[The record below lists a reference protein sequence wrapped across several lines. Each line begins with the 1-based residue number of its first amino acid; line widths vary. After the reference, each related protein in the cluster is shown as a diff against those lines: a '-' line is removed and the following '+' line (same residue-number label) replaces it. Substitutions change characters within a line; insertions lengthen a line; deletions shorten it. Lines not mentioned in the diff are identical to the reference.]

1 MTGIAGQRLI
11 RFRIEDYG
19 IIIWMNKIDFLK
31 ENKNRLFENYFKR
44 KESWGRILHYHIS
57 SQFLLTHG

>member
-19 IIIWMNKIDFLK
+19 IIVWMNKIDFLK
-31 ENKNRLFENYFKR
+31 ENKNRLFENYFK
-44 KESWGRILHYHIS
+44 GRNLGVGSCIII
-57 SQFLLTHG
+57 FLLNFS